1 MIKQRFLRYLL
12 FCVFAFVGCSFY
24 EVDDESDYVPAVKGA
39 SGCWLST
46 ENIGG
51 ERWITIESSGS
62 RSSDYVFATPSKTC
76 MEFCLQENSS
86 FTFVAKL
93 AGSDYF
99 PSFSTEL
106 FGSVEPGSLSPLGT
120 GGRIWTMYWSQGDV
134 SLLADGDS
142 TKRNYDHSNDANIR
156 LVDGK
161 LSGVRFYPLEV
172 KDKHGSLSIFH
183 ESRKYSRTQDRNAC
197 DDFDKE

>member
-1 MIKQRFLRYLL
+1 MDTRSLWGILAFTGL
-12 FCVFAFVGCSFY
+12 AFVGCSFY
-24 EVDDESDYVPAVKGA
+24 EVDDESDYVPTVKEA
-39 SGCWLST
+39 AGCWLST

-51 ERWITIESSGS
+51 DRLITYETSSS
-62 RSSDYVFATPSKTC
+62 RYSEYIFVTPSKTC
-76 MEFCLQENSS
+76 MEFCLQEDAS

-93 AGSDYF
+93 ASSDYF
-99 PSFSTEL
+99 PSVSKKL
-106 FGSVEPGSLSPLGT
+106 FGSVEQASLSPFGT

-134 SLLADGDS
+134 PVESDGDS
-142 TKRNYDHSNDANIR
+142 TKRNYDHSNDAEIR

-172 KDKHGSLSIFH
+172 KDSLGSVSIFH
-183 ESRKYSRTQDRNAC
+183 DSRKYSRTKDRNAC